1 MPARTL
7 LVESTPGRLS
17 VLRESRDRPR
27 SGVRIAAGLTG
38 AAGIRLPSVADRWP
52 TLAETNVAA
61 RARRVALA
69 RVRSADLALGM
80 QICPAIEET
89 GKLSR

>member
-7 LVESTPGRLS
+7 LFESTPGPLS
-17 VLRESRDRPR
+17 VLRETRDRPR
-27 SGVRIAAGLTG
+27 SGVRVTAALTV
-38 AAGIRLPSVADRWP
+38 AAGIRLLSVADRWP
-52 TLAETNVAA
+52 TLAETDVAA
-61 RARRVALA
+61 HVRRVALA

-80 QICPAIEET
+80 QTCPAIEET